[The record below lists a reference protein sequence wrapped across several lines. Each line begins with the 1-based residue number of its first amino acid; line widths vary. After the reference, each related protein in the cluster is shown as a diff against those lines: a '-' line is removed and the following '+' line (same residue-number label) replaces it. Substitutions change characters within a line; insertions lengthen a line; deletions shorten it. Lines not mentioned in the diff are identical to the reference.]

1 MAFYNS
7 FKFAPPKWLPY
18 QDQAVLDAVV
28 NEDFYKRQGKNFEN
42 PDFELKVVFDVHNYF
57 AQDLFHRIRLSD
69 IKNEKLVI
77 ILPSPENAVF
87 ISVTENL
94 NKYKIS
100 ARNVHVFF
108 LYEYANENGQV
119 APYQSP
125 HSRSGQFMKNFYFE
139 LNEELRMPIENI
151 HFWTDDNI
159 NSYSSEIEKLGGAD
173 VCYTAISWSS
183 GIGAID
189 PDGFKA
195 KDLNEFLS
203 MGSRLVTPMPEMIAH
218 DSLRGM
224 FGCAGDLA
232 NVPPKAVT
240 VGPKDLMNANEWIDV
255 EYLVGCGGTSHQ
267 KFPLALSLFGP
278 ICKEIPASIMR
289 LHKGTCYVSSE
300 VAILANNQPDFVD
313 IDKKLDEIRKK
324 EEKGE

>member
-7 FKFAPPKWLPY
+7 FKFAPPKWMPF
-18 QDQAVLDAVV
+18 QDQEILDMVV
-28 NEDFYKRQGKNFEN
+28 NEDFNKRQGKNFEN

-57 AQDLFHRIRLSD
+57 ATDLFQRIRLSD
-69 IKNEKLVI
+69 VNNEKLVI
-77 ILPSPENAVF
+77 ILSSPENAVF
-87 ISVTENL
+87 ISVAENL

-108 LYEYANENGQV
+108 LYEYANENGKV
-119 APYQSP
+119 APFQSP
-125 HSRSGQFMKNFYFE
+125 FSRSGQFMKNFYFE
-139 LNEELRMPIENI
+139 LEKDLRMPLENI
-151 HFWTDDNI
+151 HFFNDNNI
-159 NSYSSEIEKLGGAD
+159 ETYSKELEDLGGAD
-173 VCYTAISWSS
+173 VCYTALSWSS

-189 PDGFKA
+189 PESFPA
-195 KDLNEFLS
+195 SNLEEFLS

-224 FGCAGDLA
+224 FGCSGDIG

-240 VGPKDLMNANEWIDV
+240 VGPKDLMASKEWIDV

-267 KFPLALSLFGP
+267 KFPLALSMFGP
-278 ICKEIPASIMR
+278 ICKEIPGSIMR

-300 VAILANNQPDFVD
+300 VAINANNQPDF
-313 IDKKLDEIRKK
+313 IGLDKTLEEIRKK